1 MDMKKLLELME
12 QVKAGTIDV
21 AGAMKV
27 ANEAAKKDLPEPEF
41 TYDRENDRVLL
52 GGIKKGP
59 KFGLSGIQWEKVR
72 EMCGLSESEG
82 NVTYDPGKDS
92 LGQLLVAVKNNS
104 VPEDF
109 LEPVKAESKKE
120 ATPETP
126 TEAPAAK

>member
-1 MDMKKLLELME
+1 MDMRQLLELME

-27 ANEAAKKDLPEPEF
+27 ASEAVKKDLPEPEF

-72 EMCGLSESEG
+72 EMNGLSEVDG
-82 NVTYDPGKDS
+82 KVTYDESKDTLGK
-92 LGQLLVAVKNNS
+92 LLSDIKNGT
-104 VPEDF
+104 VPEDS
-109 LEPVKAESKKE
+109 LEPVKKEKEEKAE
-120 ATPETP
+120 A
-126 TEAPAAK
+126 AAK